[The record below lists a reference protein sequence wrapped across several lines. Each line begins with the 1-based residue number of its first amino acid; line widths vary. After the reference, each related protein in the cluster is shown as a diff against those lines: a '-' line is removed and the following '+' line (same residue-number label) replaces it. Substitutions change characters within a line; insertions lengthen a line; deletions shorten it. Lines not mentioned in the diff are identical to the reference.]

1 MSLDSKY
8 DEINEFYTLLN
19 AFINTHK
26 TTITETKYRK
36 ERVMKK
42 VVQLYNDYFH
52 LYEKNYNSKNIK
64 DEEKKG
70 RDYKHFEI
78 IDNKNQDPKSTK
90 KEDTKA
96 KKPDEIQKPLWIKFN
111 KNDSLRQDVYNNLN
125 NSEFKT
131 IVARKVYALRNA
143 KTFLLEITTKTFV
156 KRRHLICILI

>member
-42 VVQLYNDYFH
+42 VVRLYNDYFH

-131 IVARKVYALRNA
+131 TIGGNVYDLRNA
-143 KTFLLEITTKTFV
+143 KKLLLQITTKKIV
-156 KRRHLICILI
+156 KSRHLNCILI

>member
-42 VVQLYNDYFH
+42 VVRLYNDYFH

-96 KKPDEIQKPLWIKFN
+96 KKPDEIQKPLWIKLN
-111 KNDSLRQDVYNNLN
+111 KNDSLR
-125 NSEFKT
+125 
-131 IVARKVYALRNA
+131 
-143 KTFLLEITTKTFV
+143 
-156 KRRHLICILI
+156 